1 MTRLWIALL
10 VLAWTSFARADDT
23 PVDVSKILGARA
35 DDSLQITSVAMRL
48 SAYEQEGHGY
58 QSKAGPEQGPGSER
72 LTVFQ
77 PQLEVR
83 ARQGDRITHRI
94 WVPVDIVTSASANA
108 IDRGATPDVISNA
121 SQHNEAG
128 SIDWT
133 VGYKAADATT
143 LTFRSAA
150 HLEEEFRSW
159 LVGASVNQGFFE
171 QNTNVS
177 LGILSSLDWFDR
189 FDLTGVRQGITRRS
203 SVTGSLAV
211 SQVLSPTTI
220 VEASYGI
227 TTQAGELGN
236 TWNIVPIR
244 GETVD
249 HEIMPPSRL
258 RHALVARVAQALPW
272 NAVLK
277 GYYRFYADD
286 WSMVA
291 HTFEAQLL
299 QHLGRSLYVG
309 FGWRHH
315 TQTGVDF
322 FTTLADPS
330 MRPRTADSD
339 LAPLDSDSFT
349 GRVGVDVPRAIATV
363 AGGTLHFDLAY
374 ERYVRT
380 NDLSANA
387 FTCSTAILF

>member
-1 MTRLWIALL
+1 MTRFFLALL
-10 VLAWTSFARADDT
+10 LVCAWTTRARADAEIDYA
-23 PVDVSKILGARA
+23 KILGQHASDA
-35 DDSLQITSVAMRL
+35 LQITSVAVRL
-48 SAYEQEGHGY
+48 SAYSQEGFGY
-58 QSKAGPEQGPGSER
+58 QSKAGPIQGPGSER
-72 LTVFQ
+72 LTVFE

-83 ARQGDRITHRI
+83 AKQGDRITHRVWI
-94 WVPVDIVTSASANA
+94 PIDIVTSASANA
-108 IDRGATPDVISNA
+108 IDRGNTPDMISNA

-133 VGYKAADATT
+133 MQYKATDTT
-143 LTFRSAA
+143 TVTLRSGA

-159 LVGASVNQGFFE
+159 LVGASVSQGFFE
-171 QNTNVS
+171 QNTVVT
-177 LGILSSLDWFDR
+177 LGMLSSLDWFDNFQLDGTR
-189 FDLTGVRQGITRRS
+189 DGIRRRS

-211 SQVLSPTTI
+211 GQVLSPTTI
-220 VEASYGI
+220 VEVSYGI

-236 TWNIVPIR
+236 TWNIVPIA

-249 HEIMPPSRL
+249 HEIMPGSRL
-258 RHALVARVAQALPW
+258 RHSLVARIAQALPW

-286 WSMVA
+286 WSIVG

-299 QHLGRSLYVG
+299 QHIGRRVYAG

-315 TQTGVDF
+315 TQTGARF

-330 MRPRTADSD
+330 LTLRTADSD

-349 GRVGVDVPRAIATV
+349 GRIGIDVPR
-363 AGGTLHFDLAY
+363 GREGTLHFDVAY

-380 NDLSANA
+380 NDLSANI